1 MGNSKFQTL
10 TIIIHKKHKYR
21 RKILSTMKIQY
32 KIEKLNEN
40 DQKDSKF
47 TKRNID
53 TDIDTII
60 VCRGGGRTGDN
71 RN

>member
-10 TIIIHKKHKYR
+10 TIIIHKKHIYR

-40 DQKDSKF
+40 DQKNSKF